1 MGVLKKSLAVILF
14 AALAVPTASFGATEQ
29 EAENQAPLTMM
40 KSELASEGFSQ
51 SEMEKMS
58 SEIPELYEIV
68 ANNDLTDE
76 QLANLKET
84 FLHIRDV
91 DDSDAV
97 EYQVDENGIVD
108 MGDHKTIVP
117 NADRDSSDAVATR
130 AASSSSSGV
139 HVLTA
144 TNQSYRFYK
153 ATGYVDLP
161 SVSVKYDPAN
171 VNGVT
176 VNYRSRPYVMFGAYG
191 PGIGFDSGLTYYQET
206 KSWRLFRSFGTS
218 GTWVEKNISLSGNS
232 AYLWMEL
239 NGANSLIKVID
250 PATWKE
256 VGSLTIPLS
265 STASMNPSNTSI
277 TREVALAQFARA
289 DNGDYLKNAHWHDV
303 YYYRSTD
310 GFNTIASA
318 QYMLSS
324 WQGMIPYD
332 SSMPKYHIGDD
343 QHDKSKVTI
352 RPQSNYSAEW
362 VDIVLS

>member
-1 MGVLKKSLAVILF
+1 MGVLKKSLAVIL
-14 AALAVPTASFGATEQ
+14 LAMLVVPTASFGATVQ
-29 EAENQAPLTMM
+29 EAENQAQITMM

-51 SEMEKMS
+51 SDMEKMS

-68 ANNDLTDE
+68 TNNDLTDE

-91 DDSDAV
+91 DDSDVV
-97 EYQVDENGIVD
+97 EYQVDENGVVD
-108 MGDHKTIVP
+108 MGENKTIVP
-117 NADRDSSDAVATR
+117 NVDYNSSDDVVTR
-130 AASSSSSGV
+130 ATSSSSSGV

-144 TNQSYRFYK
+144 TNQSYRFFK

-161 SVSVKYDPAN
+161 SVSIKYDP
-171 VNGVT
+171 VIVDDVT

-191 PGIGFDSGLTYYQET
+191 PNCGFDSGLTYYQET
-206 KSWRLFRSFGTS
+206 KSWRLFRSFGRP
-218 GTWVEKNISLSGNS
+218 GTWAEKNISLSGNS

-239 NGANSLIKVID
+239 NGPNSLIKVID

-265 STASMNPSNTSI
+265 SSVSMNPSDTAI
-277 TREVALAQFARA
+277 TREVALAQFARV

-310 GFNTIASA
+310 GFNTVASA

-324 WQGMIPYD
+324 WQAMIPYD
-332 SSMPKYHIGDD
+332 SSMPKYHIGDN

>member
-1 MGVLKKSLAVILF
+1 MSGLKKSLAIIML
-14 AALAVPTASFGATEQ
+14 ALLAVPTASFGATEQ
-29 EAENQAPLTMM
+29 EVENQASITMM

-51 SEMEKMS
+51 SDMEKMS

-68 ANNDLTDE
+68 TNNDLTDE

-91 DDSDAV
+91 DDSAVV
-97 EYQVDENGIVD
+97 EYQVDEKGIVD

-117 NADRDSSDAVATR
+117 NIDNGFSEDTVTKAT
-130 AASSSSSGV
+130 STSSSGV

-144 TNQSYRFYK
+144 TNQSYRFFK

-161 SVSVKYDPAN
+161 SVSVKYDP
-171 VNGVT
+171 VKVDDRI

-191 PGIGFDSGLTYYQET
+191 PNCSFDSGLTYYQET

-239 NGANSLIKVID
+239 NGQNSLIKVID
-250 PATWKE
+250 PATWQE

-265 STASMNPSNTSI
+265 SSVSMNPSNIAI

-310 GFNTIASA
+310 GFYTPGTAT
-318 QYMLSS
+318 YMLNS

-352 RPQSNYSAEW
+352 RPQSNYFAEW
-362 VDIVLS
+362 VDIVLN